1 MSVSTDDPLSLD
13 NLLRPDVQA
22 DPYPFYHR
30 LRAADPVHWE
40 ATMGWVLTRHADVVA
55 TLRDSRFSAERVGFS
70 LDWLPLDLQETL
82 APATRAFVRQMLFLD
97 PPDHT
102 LLRGL
107 VSKAFTPRVV
117 EGMRP
122 RVQEIVDR
130 LVDGFQ
136 DSSEVDVIRA
146 LAFPLPVV
154 VIAEMLGVPPE
165 DHAQF
170 TRWTADL
177 GALID
182 GTNLTAERAMS
193 ALQGLMALMD
203 YFRRII
209 ADHRAR
215 PRNDLLQG
223 LIAAEDRGDVL
234 SEDELLGN
242 CMLLLAAGHGT
253 TTHLIGNGLL
263 ALLRHPNQLRLL
275 RDTPA
280 LIGTAV
286 AELLRYDGTVQ
297 ITSRL
302 AHEDLQIGEQQIR
315 AGENVFTILGAANR
329 DPAQFPD
336 PDRLDITRQE
346 NRHVAF
352 GHGIH
357 YCLGAPLAILEGQIA
372 LGTLVRRLPNMCLA
386 ADDLVWQPSQVFRGL
401 AALPVTL
408 GGSA

>member
-1 MSVSTDDPLSLD
+1 MPALPEDTLRLD
-13 NLLRPDVQA
+13 NLLRPDVLA
-22 DPYPFYHR
+22 DPYPFYHQ
-30 LRAADPVHWE
+30 LRSADPVHWDD
-40 ATMGWVLTRHADVVA
+40 AYGWVLTRHADVVGV
-55 TLRDSRFSAERVGFS
+55 LRDARFSAERVALS
-70 LDWLPLDLQETL
+70 LDWLPEALQQTL
-82 APATRAFVRQMLFLD
+82 APAAYAFMRQMLFLD

-102 LLRGL
+102 RLRGL
-107 VSKAFTPRVV
+107 VNKAFTPRMV

-122 RVQEIVDR
+122 RVQEIVDGLLDTFR
-130 LVDGFQ
+130 DRTQ
-136 DSSEVDVIRA
+136 VDVIA
-146 LAFPLPVV
+146 ELAFPLPVV

-182 GTNLTAERAMS
+182 GTNLTAERAMR
-193 ALQGLMALMD
+193 ALQGLIDLMD

-209 ADHRAR
+209 ADHRAN

-223 LIAAEDRGDVL
+223 LIAAEDRGDVF

-263 ALLRHPNQLRLL
+263 ALLRNPDQLQLL
-275 RDTPA
+275 RDDPA

-297 ITSRL
+297 MTSRS
-302 AHEDLQIGEQQIR
+302 AREDLQIGERQIR
-315 AGENVFTILGAANR
+315 AGDYVVTILGAANR

-336 PDRLDITRQE
+336 PDRLDIRRQE

-357 YCLGAPLAILEGQIA
+357 YCVGAPLALLEGQIA
-372 LGTLVRRLPNMCLA
+372 LGTLVRRLPGMRLA
-386 ADDLVWQPSQVFRGL
+386 TDELVWEPSQTFRGL
-401 AALPVTL
+401 RELPVAL
-408 GGSA
+408 G